1 MLNRLYDSP
10 DLLIH
15 DYLCRHRT
23 AAAGREEFS
32 SRHEI
37 AFPRTGLYVKHLG
50 RERVLADPNQI
61 LFFNRG
67 EAYRVSHPLEGGDRS
82 TTIWVNDNDLRDL
95 LSALDPE
102 APGHREEG
110 AGRSVGA
117 IGRPEK
123 ATGRTEE
130 GASGLDRPFA
140 STHVPCSPHAAILH
154 RRLLILLTG
163 KGHDGV
169 AIQETVFHLLEAAIA
184 ESLPQE
190 IPAARPLRHATRRDH
205 RALAFAAQTM
215 LNERFHAPLTL
226 RAIATTIGSSPYHL
240 SRIFHRE
247 TGLPVHRY
255 LNRLRLRAS
264 LERLADGEG
273 DLTDLALSVGFS
285 DHSHF
290 TNAFRGEFG
299 IPPSRFRAL
308 ATTTR
313 IRQMSK
319 NLQA

>member
-1 MLNRLYDSP
+1 MTMLNRLYDNP
-10 DLLIH
+10 DLLVH
-15 DYLCRHRT
+15 DYLCRNRS
-23 AAAGREEFS
+23 AAAGMEEFCD
-32 SRHEI
+32 RHEI

-82 TTIWVNDNDLRDL
+82 TTIWVKDDDLRDL
-95 LSALDPE
+95 L
-102 APGHREEG
+102 GG
-110 AGRSVGA
+110 AGGP
-117 IGRPEK
+117 G
-123 ATGRTEE
+123 
-130 GASGLDRPFA
+130 RPFA
-140 STHVPCSPHAAILH
+140 RTHLPCSPRAALLH
-154 RRLLILLTG
+154 RRLLVLLAA

-169 AIQETVFHLLEAAIA
+169 AIQETVFDLLEAAVA
-184 ESLPQE
+184 GSLSQQ
-190 IPAARPLRHATRRDH
+190 IPATRPLRQATRRDH
-205 RALAFAAQTM
+205 RDLAFAAQTV

-226 RAIATTIGSSPYHL
+226 RAIATTVGSSTYHL

-255 LNRLRLRAS
+255 LNRLRLRAT
-264 LERLADGEG
+264 LERLADGEP

-308 ATTTR
+308 ATASR
-313 IRQMSK
+313 IRQTSK